1 MTRPVLRTFFCASA
15 FTLVAGGCSSQEQGE
30 GNEQALAVRTAPT
43 VAEVSPPPEPEMTI
57 RVLDGDTAKPVRR
70 ALVSVRGQQAR
81 TDSHGLV
88 GFAPARRH
96 ATVRVSA
103 RRYSARSVQVRITR
117 GVAETVRI
125 WRTAAQWPVYGADP
139 ARTQAHG
146 GIKVRPP
153 FRIAWK
159 RNLGS
164 LVEFPAVTWNGVA
177 YVSNVDGVLRALS
190 IESGKILWKRRIGTR
205 AATSPAIDPER
216 GVLVVTTMS
225 PGYVNALSMKT
236 GHVRWRFYT
245 GRAEPSPVVRDGVA
259 YFAAAN
265 GNVYALDLDTRR
277 PRWVF
282 HGGVKITSSPAL
294 VGDRLY
300 VGDYA
305 GRVFALNV
313 RTGARLWTGSAGSR
327 VYGTVA
333 VAGGRVFAPSVFS
346 GLSALSA
353 RSGRLLWRIPTGA
366 YLYSSP
372 AAYKGR
378 VYFGSYTGR
387 VYCASGRSGR
397 ILWSGSAGGAVSG
410 AVQVVSGV
418 VYAASFGSRI
428 TAWNW
433 RTGKPLWT
441 FPRGRYVPVSG
452 AGDRLLLHGR
462 TSVWAVE
469 EKRTTR

>member
-1 MTRPVLRTFFCASA
+1 MTTMLLRTSLCAAVLAFGASACASKPD
-15 FTLVAGGCSSQEQGE
+15 GGEEAAQ
-30 GNEQALAVRTAPT
+30 AVRTTPIAVVPR
-43 VAEVSPPPEPEMTI
+43 PPAPEPEMTFRI
-57 RVLDGDTAKPVRR
+57 VDGDTSKPVRS
-70 ALVSVRGQQAR
+70 AAVVVRGERAR
-81 TDSHGLV
+81 TDGRGLV
-88 GFAPARRH
+88 GFAPARKR

-103 RRYSARSVQVRITR
+103 PGYGARTAQLLITR

-125 WRTAAQWPVYGADP
+125 WRPAAQWPIYGATP
-139 ARTQAHG
+139 ARTQVHG
-146 GIKVRPP
+146 GIKLRPP
-153 FRIAWK
+153 FRVVWK
-159 RNLGS
+159 RNLGG
-164 LVEFPAVTWNGVA
+164 LIEFPAVTWNGVA
-177 YVSNVDGVLRALS
+177 YVTNIHGVLRALS
-190 IESGKILWKRRIGTR
+190 MSSGKVLWERRIGTLS
-205 AATSPAIDPER
+205 ATSPAIDPDR

-225 PGYVNALSMKT
+225 PGYVNVVSMKT
-236 GHVRWRFYT
+236 GHVRWRYYT
-245 GRAEPSPVVRDGVA
+245 GRAEPSPVVRNGVA

-294 VGDRLY
+294 VGDRLF

-305 GRVFALNV
+305 GRVFALNA
-313 RTGARLWTGSAGSR
+313 RTGARLWTGSAGGR

-353 RSGRLLWRIPTGA
+353 RTGRLLWRIPTGA

-387 VYCASGRSGR
+387 VYCASASSGR
-397 ILWSGSAGGAVSG
+397 ILWTGSAGGAVSG
-410 AVQVVSGV
+410 AVQVVAGV

-428 TAWNW
+428 TAWHW
-433 RTGKPLWT
+433 RSGRPLWS

-452 AGDRLLLHGR
+452 NAARLLLHSGKGIA
-462 TSVWAVE
+462 AVE
-469 EKRTTR
+469 PKRHKR